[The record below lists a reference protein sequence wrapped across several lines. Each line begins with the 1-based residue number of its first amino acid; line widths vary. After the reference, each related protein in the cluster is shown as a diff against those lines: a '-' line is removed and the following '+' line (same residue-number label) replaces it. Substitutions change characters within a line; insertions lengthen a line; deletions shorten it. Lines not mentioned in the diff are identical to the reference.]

1 MQPHN
6 LGTTHTRFFYKQHFY
21 KQHQAEIGKTI
32 KKILHNILMLHNIL
46 SLNFCY
52 LKIIHIIHPL
62 YNRKIIGH
70 ILKNKQKNECV
81 CIQTINRNEN

>member
-1 MQPHN
+1 MQPHT

-21 KQHQAEIGKTI
+21 KQNQAEVGKTI
-32 KKILHNILMLHNIL
+32 KKILHNIL

-62 YNRKIIGH
+62 YNPKITGH